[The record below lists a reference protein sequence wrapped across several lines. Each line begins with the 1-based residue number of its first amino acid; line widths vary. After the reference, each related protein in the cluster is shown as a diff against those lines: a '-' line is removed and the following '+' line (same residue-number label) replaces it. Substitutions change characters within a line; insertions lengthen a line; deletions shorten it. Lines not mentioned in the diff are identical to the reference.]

1 MKMSEAASTVTSMN
15 DDPRPYMKI
24 AGQLR
29 DPDHPAGRTHPRG
42 AAGAGPSP
50 TMSRTTR
57 LPGRPCGKALRMLED
72 EGRPGHPH
80 PGPRLLR
87 QVKR

>member
-29 DPDHPAGRTHPRG
+29 DQITSGTLTRG
-42 AAGAGPSP
+42 TPVP
-50 TMSRTTR
+50 TITTMSRTTGHAR
-57 LPGRPCGKALRMLED
+57 QTCGKALRMLED
-72 EGRPGHPH
+72 EGLVTRIPGL
-80 PGPRLLR
+80 GYYVTRT
-87 QVKR
+87 